1 MRIAVCDAQSMR
13 REQLCQTV
21 QLSMNGYAVSYIL
34 RQYADTAKLLCDIE
48 EGEYYDIIFW
58 DAGSAAHDN
67 GALIT
72 AVHQKRCAT
81 HMILTS
87 NDALAAVDG
96 YEWGA
101 DGFLLWPYDVPHMHR
116 LLSRLLRD
124 TGWRCLT
131 VHRHRTIT
139 RVPFEDI
146 LYVESRNTRCIIHCR
161 QAVEYIQ
168 YVHLDDIEKRLCDP
182 RFLRCHQSYLVNMD
196 HVVRVDTHFE
206 VGGGAVV
213 AIRQRDL
220 RRIRER
226 YLAYVEATENRENM
240 NRV

>member
-1 MRIAVCDAQSMR
+1 MRIAVYDAQTVR

-21 QLSMNGYAVSYIL
+21 QAFMNGYAVSYIL
-34 RQYADTAKLLCDIE
+34 RQYADTAKLLCDID
-48 EGEYYDIIFW
+48 EGECYDIIFW
-58 DAGSAAHDN
+58 DAEAAALDN

-72 AVHQKRCAT
+72 AVRQKGGASR
-81 HMILTS
+81 LVLS
-87 NDALAAVDG
+87 SGDALSAVDG

-101 DGFLLWPYDVPHMHR
+101 DGFVLWPYDVSHMKR

-124 TGWRCLT
+124 MTCRCLT

-146 LYVESRNTRCIIHCR
+146 LFVESRNTRCIIHCR
-161 QAVEYIQ
+161 HAIEHIQ
-168 YVHLDDIEKRLCDP
+168 YAHLDDIEKRLCDP

-206 VGGGAVV
+206 VSGGAVV